1 MVGRARALALTGLAL
16 AAGTLAG
23 APGRAGA
30 QTFELLDYSGG
41 ELYRRFCAAC
51 HGAGGR
57 GDGPVGA
64 RLNVAVP
71 DLTRISA
78 RRGGRFPAGEIAE
91 TVDGRSLVV
100 AHGTREMPVWG
111 YEFWVEEGGDVTAE
125 ADAREIID
133 RLVDYLRSIQVEPAD
148 PAQPR

>member
-1 MVGRARALALTGLAL
+1 MAAAAAL
-16 AAGTLAG
+16 LAG
-23 APGRAGA
+23 SSPAGA

-51 HGAGGR
+51 HGPEGR

-64 RLNVAVP
+64 RLSVVVP
-71 DLTRISA
+71 DLTRIAA
-78 RRGGRFPAGEIAE
+78 RRDGRFPAGEVAE
-91 TVDGRSLVV
+91 TIDGRSLVV

-125 ADAREIID
+125 TDAREIID
-133 RLVDYLRSIQVEPAD
+133 RLVEYLRSIQAEPAD
-148 PAQPR
+148 PARPR